1 MSSWV
6 DFDLLNHCDNPYT
19 QDIKRSSMKD
29 SQNCHRPELYEI
41 CVQGHLQDKWA
52 YWFYGLTLIREEDGT
67 TTLCGPLPDQTALHS
82 VLQKIRD
89 MNLRLISVNEIKPMP
104 EKKNK

>member
-1 MSSWV
+1 
-6 DFDLLNHCDNPYT
+6 
-19 QDIKRSSMKD
+19 MKD
-29 SQNCHRPELYEI
+29 SQNFHGSEIYEI

-52 YWFYGLTLIREEDGT
+52 DWFYGLTLTREDDGS

-89 MNLRLISVNEIKPMP
+89 MNLRLISVSEFKPEP
-104 EKKNK
+104 EKKIK

>member
-1 MSSWV
+1 
-6 DFDLLNHCDNPYT
+6 
-19 QDIKRSSMKD
+19 MKD
-29 SQNCHRPELYEI
+29 SQNCHGSEVYEI

-52 YWFYGLTLIREEDGT
+52 DWFYGLTLTREDDGS

-89 MNLRLISVNEIKPMP
+89 MNMRLISVSEIKPEP
-104 EKKNK
+104 EKKIK

>member
-1 MSSWV
+1 
-6 DFDLLNHCDNPYT
+6 
-19 QDIKRSSMKD
+19 MKD
-29 SQNCHRPELYEI
+29 SQNCHGSEIYEI

-52 YWFYGLTLIREEDGT
+52 DWFYGLTLTREDDGS

-89 MNLRLISVNEIKPMP
+89 MNLRLISVSEIKPEP
-104 EKKNK
+104 EKKIK

>member
-1 MSSWV
+1 
-6 DFDLLNHCDNPYT
+6 
-19 QDIKRSSMKD
+19 MKD
-29 SQNCHRPELYEI
+29 PQNCREPEIYEI

-52 YWFYGLTLIREEDGT
+52 EWFYGLTLTREDDSS

-89 MNLRLISVNEIKPMP
+89 MNLRLISVSEIKPEP
-104 EKKNK
+104 EKEINKSKE

>member
-1 MSSWV
+1 
-6 DFDLLNHCDNPYT
+6 
-19 QDIKRSSMKD
+19 MKD
-29 SQNCHRPELYEI
+29 SQNCHGSEIYEI

-52 YWFYGLTLIREEDGT
+52 DWFYGLTLTREDDGS

-89 MNLRLISVNEIKPMP
+89 MNMRLISVSEIKPEP
-104 EKKNK
+104 EKKIK